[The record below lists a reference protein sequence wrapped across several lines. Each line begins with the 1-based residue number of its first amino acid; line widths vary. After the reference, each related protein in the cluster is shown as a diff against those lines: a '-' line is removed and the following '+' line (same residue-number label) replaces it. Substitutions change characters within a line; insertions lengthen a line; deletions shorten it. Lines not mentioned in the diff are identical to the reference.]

1 MFVLLCVIVLLL
13 LCILLVLAPKLL
25 CFFIPCGLAIGTF
38 CIMNPASSN
47 ETGAAVITAIMVF
60 LSMLI
65 LSCFI
70 AKEAK

>member
-1 MFVLLCVIVLLL
+1 MFVLLCIVVLLL

-25 CFFIPCGLAIGTF
+25 CFFIPCGIAVGTF
-38 CIMNPASSN
+38 CLMNPATERETSS
-47 ETGAAVITAIMVF
+47 AVITSIMVF

-70 AKEAK
+70 AREAK